1 MKRNLFTLFLTL
13 GSAFTT
19 VVPAQEIASSWDDS
33 VIKIKAEMHQELKKH
48 NMPFISNMLRGG
60 AAAQKVTIDV
70 SGLKQLILTAWETPD
85 GNGSDHSVWA
95 NARLTT
101 VDGETVWLDELK
113 TVKERSGYGQIERNR
128 DQGGSKLTIGG
139 KVYDRGIFIHAP
151 GELVFNL
158 DGKYTKFEAEVGI
171 NKSGSGS
178 VIFRAQNI
186 SADKY
191 VRDINKE
198 YSKELSTFLRY
209 AGTSADSW
217 LTTTDVSVEKS
228 AAKRAVSRLNNCTYY
243 NSVID
248 KIAQKNDTN
257 QQIKDYLSL
266 IAEVDELLSI
276 QAQLEW
282 VNVEAIKAAYS
293 EMSTRKSFDKESNKK
308 LLDFIVANYG
318 KANTSLCSGDKT
330 NVELAK
336 DVIKAK
342 RDLLM
347 ANPLFDMDKILV
359 GRYKIGSKAESA
371 MAPSL
376 GTQPNNWSSQPS
388 ASKSGFDAEIA
399 VLSNLR
405 GDIESNTIFK
415 PENSTSV
422 TDINLHWDADRLLFT
437 MVDQTNKWQV
447 YEVGIDGKGL
457 KKVIKSPEE
466 DLDFCDGIY
475 LPDGRVIATSTIGY
489 HGVPCVNGLTPVCN
503 TILYNPENSDLRR
516 LTFDQD
522 GNWNPFVMN
531 NGRIMYT
538 RWEYTDLTH
547 YFSRFVMHMN
557 PDGTENK
564 ALYGS
569 GSFWP
574 NSTFDMKPLPG
585 STNQFV
591 AIISGHHGVARS
603 GRLMIFDP
611 NKSRK
616 EEQGVVQEMPFK
628 DRKII
633 PEVKDQLVDGVWPQF
648 IKPFPL
654 DDKYFLVAAKLSPTS
669 LWGIYLVDV
678 YDNLTLIAE
687 YPGEG
692 LIQPIPVVKRAT
704 PPVIPD
710 RVNLEDKESTIF
722 IQDIYEGEGLAGVP
736 RGTVKELRL
745 YAFEF
750 AYNNSPSDHYAQGIQ
765 AGWDIKRL
773 LGTVPVEEDGSVIF
787 KVPANVPISLQPLD
801 SLGRAVQWMRSWIT
815 SMPGETVSCIGCHE
829 DQNQI
834 PMPKRTIA
842 SQKAPHKI
850 VTPEGGVRSI
860 TFDLEIQPILDRA
873 CIACHNDKSSVNFV
887 KGESEG
893 PLDWMG
899 FKRNF
904 SSSYLAFHPYIYRQ
918 GPEAEMYVLKPY
930 EYHASNSEVV
940 RILEK
945 GHHGVELKDSE
956 WRALY
961 RWIDMNTPYGGT
973 FEDIANLSGYDQYDR
988 RIELADKYNKAGIDW
1003 RKELV
1008 DYASYLKGK
1017 GEITPVT
1024 PEVQEAKEYKE
1035 AKLKGWPNKELQAVE
1050 LERKSV
1056 EIAPGVSLNFV
1067 KVPAGKFV
1075 MGSNDGEKDHAPA
1088 FKTKVKDSYWIAETE
1103 LTNEQYRALVPEHDS
1118 RIIGQFWKDHTT
1130 AGLPAN
1136 LPQQPVIR
1144 VSWEEAM
1151 AYCEELSA
1159 ATGLNIKLP
1168 TETQWELA
1176 AKCGLDQSF
1185 WYGGVDSNFG
1195 EYENLAD
1202 ASLSKMAVSGIDPQP
1217 MSKND
1222 PWFKYYDYIPK
1233 DAKVNDGNMIVCNV
1247 ASYEPSPWGLY
1258 DIYGNV
1264 AEWTRSEYVDY
1275 PLSKSKNSNLEKVVR
1290 GGSWMDRP
1298 KFSTS
1303 NTRKSFLPWQKVY
1316 NVGIRL
1322 VIEE

>member
-1 MKRNLFTLFLTL
+1 MKKRFLTLFLAVGYTFVSTV
-13 GSAFTT
+13 SAKESTT
-19 VVPAQEIASSWDDS
+19 SWDNS
-33 VIKIKAEMHQELKKH
+33 VIKTKAEMNKELKKH
-48 NMPFISNMLRGG
+48 KMPFISNLLKGG
-60 AAAQKVTIDV
+60 DKAQKISIDV
-70 SGLKQLILTAWETPD
+70 KGLNQLILTAWETTD

-95 NARLTT
+95 NAKLTT
-101 VDGETVWLDELK
+101 TDGKTVWLDELK
-113 TVKERSGYGQIERNR
+113 TTQQKSGYGNIVKNR
-128 DQGGSKLTIGG
+128 DQDGSKLTIAG
-139 KVYDRGIFIHAP
+139 KVYDRGIFIHTP
-151 GELVFNL
+151 GELVYNL

-178 VIFRAQNI
+178 VIFRIQNI
-186 SADKY
+186 RADKY
-191 VRDINKE
+191 VGVIEKV
-198 YSKELSTFLRY
+198 YPKELYTFLKY
-209 AGTSADSW
+209 AGTSTDAW
-217 LTTTDVSVEKS
+217 LTTPGAAVELS
-228 AAKRAVSRLNNCTYY
+228 AAKRAVARLNNGTYY
-243 NSVID
+243 NNIIAKID
-248 KIAQKNDTN
+248 AIKDVN
-257 QQIKDYLSL
+257 QQIKEYLNL
-266 IAEVDELLSI
+266 VEEVDNILSI

-282 VNVEAIKAAYS
+282 VNVEALKAAYN
-293 EMSTRKSFDKESNKK
+293 EMSTRDGFDKSKNKK
-308 LLDFIVANYG
+308 LLDFIVANYNQ
-318 KANTSLCSGDKT
+318 ANEALCSGDKT
-330 NVELAK
+330 KIELAK
-336 DVIKAK
+336 KVIQTK
-342 RDLLM
+342 RDILM

-359 GRYKIGSKAESA
+359 GRYKIGNKAESV

-388 ASKSGFDAEIA
+388 ASKSGFNAEIA
-399 VLSNLR
+399 ILSNLR
-405 GDIESNTIFK
+405 GDIKSNTIFK

-422 TDINLHWDADRLLFT
+422 TDLNLHWDADRILFT
-437 MVDQTNKWQV
+437 MADDTDKWQV
-447 YEVGIDGKGL
+447 YEVGVDGEGL
-457 KKVIKSPEE
+457 KKIIKSPED
-466 DLDFCDGIY
+466 DLDFCDAIY
-475 LPDGRVIATSTIGY
+475 LPDGRVMATSTIGY

-503 TILYNPENSDLRR
+503 TILYNPENNDLRR

-585 STNQFV
+585 ATNQFV

-616 EEQGVVQEMPFK
+616 EEKGVVQELPFK

-633 PEVKDQLVDGVWPQF
+633 PEVKDGLVDGVWPQF

-678 YDNLTLIAE
+678 FDNLTLIAE

-692 LIQPIPVVKRAT
+692 LIQPIPVVKRKT

-710 RVNLEDKESTIF
+710 RVKLDDKESTIF
-722 IQDIYEGEGLAGVP
+722 IQDIYEGEGLVGVP
-736 RGTVKELRL
+736 RGTVKEIRL

-773 LGTVPVEEDGSVIF
+773 LGTVPVEKDGSVIF
-787 KVPANVPISLQPLD
+787 KVPANVPISMQPLD
-801 SLGRAVQWMRSWIT
+801 SLGRAVQWMRSWVT
-815 SMPGETVSCIGCHE
+815 SMPGEIVSCIGCHE

-850 VTPEGGVRSI
+850 EAPEGGVRSI

-873 CIACHNDKSSVNFV
+873 CIACHNDKSSINFI

-893 PLDWMG
+893 PVDWAG

-904 SSSYLAFHPYIYRQ
+904 SSSYLAFHPYIHRQ

-930 EYHASNSEVV
+930 EYHASNSELV

-945 GHHGVELKDSE
+945 GHHGVELTDKE
-956 WRALY
+956 WRAIY

-973 FEDIANLSGYDQYDR
+973 FEEISEFRGHDQYDR
-988 RIELADKYNKAGIDW
+988 RIELADKYNNAGVDW
-1003 RKELV
+1003 RKEV
-1008 DYASYLKGK
+1008 ADYAAYLKKK
-1017 GEITPVT
+1017 GDIKPVM
-1024 PEVQEAKEYKE
+1024 PQAIEVVEYKE
-1035 AKLKGWPNKELQAVE
+1035 PKVKGWPYEESNPVA
-1050 LERKSV
+1050 LERKVV
-1056 EIAPGVSLNFV
+1056 EIAPGVSLGFV

-1075 MGSNDGEKDHAPA
+1075 MGSNVGEKDHAPA
-1088 FKTKVKDSYWIAETE
+1088 FKNRIKKSYWIAETE
-1103 LTNEQYRALVPEHDS
+1103 LTNEQYKALVPEHDS

-1136 LPQQPVIR
+1136 LPKQPAIR
-1144 VSWEEAM
+1144 ISWEEAM
-1151 AYCEELSA
+1151 KYCEELSKT
-1159 ATGLNIKLP
+1159 TGLEIKLP
-1168 TETQWELA
+1168 TEAQWEWA
-1176 AKCGLDQSF
+1176 AKCGSDKAF
-1185 WYGGVDSNFG
+1185 WYGDTDSDFA

-1202 ASLSKMAVSGIDPQP
+1202 ASLSKMAVSGINPTP

-1233 DAKVNDGNMIVCNV
+1233 NPNVNDGNMIVCDV
-1247 ASYEPSPWGLY
+1247 ASYRANPWGLY

-1264 AEWTRSEYVDY
+1264 AEWTRSEYVKY
-1275 PLSKSKNSNLEKVVR
+1275 PLTKNKDTNLEKVVR

-1298 KFSTS
+1298 KYSTA